1 MCTQPVAVKTSSRRT
16 APGRRGVE
24 ARWVH
29 VGFPPSG
36 GRGSVDELTNAAV
49 HELVD
54 QARCWGR
61 VAGALDSSSGRG
73 RRAVRPRPAQQS
85 PTRRRQP
92 WRGRRARQERL
103 RRVRRPCSWMASV
116 VGDLGFEDDGG
127 LIACRRTSCRTPSCP
142 RSCTPAG
149 LRSSRAAWFRCGSWQ
164 AGCSGTGGLPGPG
177 S

>member
-54 QARCWGR
+54 QARCCGR

-73 RRAVRPRPAQQS
+73 RRAVRPQPVREAWSTGAEVAGAPVAAPSAPPRELGGVELQHEF
-85 PTRRRQP
+85 RR
-92 WRGRRARQERL
+92 GGVSGGE
-103 RRVRRPCSWMASV
+103 RRVELADGAS
-116 VGDLGFEDDGG
+116 
-127 LIACRRTSCRTPSCP
+127 
-142 RSCTPAG
+142 
-149 LRSSRAAWFRCGSWQ
+149 
-164 AGCSGTGGLPGPG
+164 
-177 S
+177 